1 VGTSN
6 EGSQSPTF
14 GHYAETYHSEHYGY
28 ILNDDLN
35 YRLLS
40 LFWRYVLFERQG
52 LDPTRKVLDFGCGLG
67 QISAALP
74 DCFCYDFSP
83 FAISALKKYKRK
95 LFERR
100 EEIPNRTFDYLL
112 SSHSLEH
119 STSPY
124 QDLQE
129 FRRHLRENGR
139 LILVLPIETS
149 LEPNLKPDWNQH
161 LHAWTFQTLTNLL
174 LLTGWTPLSQ
184 SIVYGPSFLR
194 TLGRRIPTSMAVRAA
209 HRIGRLRRWSPSML
223 TIAKL
228 S

>member
-83 FAISALKKYKRK
+83 FAISALKKYKSVSAGAKIPRVP
-95 LFERR
+95 FE
-100 EEIPNRTFDYLL
+100 N
-112 SSHSLEH
+112 
-119 STSPY
+119 SPP
-124 QDLQE
+124 L
-129 FRRHLRENGR
+129 
-139 LILVLPIETS
+139 
-149 LEPNLKPDWNQH
+149 
-161 LHAWTFQTLTNLL
+161 AW
-174 LLTGWTPLSQ
+174 
-184 SIVYGPSFLR
+184 
-194 TLGRRIPTSMAVRAA
+194 
-209 HRIGRLRRWSPSML
+209 
-223 TIAKL
+223 
-228 S
+228 